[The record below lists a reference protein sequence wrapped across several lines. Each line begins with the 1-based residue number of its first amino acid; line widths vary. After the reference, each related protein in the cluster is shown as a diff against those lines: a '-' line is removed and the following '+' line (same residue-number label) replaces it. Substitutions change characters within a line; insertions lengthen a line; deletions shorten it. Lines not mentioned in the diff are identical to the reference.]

1 MFHLANLENIV
12 TPRKV
17 LCIVGIASLH
27 IIASGFDQFI
37 ANVFK
42 GEGLLHQVHITIEI
56 KTKAKMNVNRI
67 NQKIK
72 IFLHAHAH
80 THTQHTNTQ
89 TAHTQPTTCLRVKS
103 IFFVV

>member
-67 NQKIK
+67 NQN
-72 IFLHAHAH
+72 IFTRTRTRTHSHAAYKYTDS
-80 THTQHTNTQ
+80 THTTNNM
-89 TAHTQPTTCLRVKS
+89 S
-103 IFFVV
+103 